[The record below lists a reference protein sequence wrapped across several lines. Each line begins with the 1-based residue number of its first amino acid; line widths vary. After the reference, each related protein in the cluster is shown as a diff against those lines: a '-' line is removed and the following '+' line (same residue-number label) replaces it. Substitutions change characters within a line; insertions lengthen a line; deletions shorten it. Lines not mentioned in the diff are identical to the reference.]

1 MADYRATIRT
11 VSDDAGSDP
20 GGGFVVDH
28 HRTARAAIDVEMWS
42 GGHLLHLA
50 VAGCLFNDILREAP
64 NRGIPVDHLAVTAD
78 GGFDENGSSGIRYTI
93 EIRTSADRREV
104 ERLVAEMEA
113 DATIPKAL
121 RGGAPVERS
130 EVLIQTG

>member
-11 VSDDAGSDP
+11 VSDAPADLGQAW
-20 GGGFVVDH
+20 VVEH
-28 HRTARAAIDVEMWS
+28 HRTPRAAIDVEVLS

-64 NRGIPVDHLAVTAD
+64 DRGIAVHHLAVTAD
-78 GGFDENGSSGIRYTI
+78 GDFDGSGSSGIRYAI
-93 EIRTSADRREV
+93 EIRSPADRAEV
-104 ERLVAEMEA
+104 ERLVADMES

-121 RGGAPVERS
+121 RAGMGVQPL
-130 EVLIQTG
+130 EVRITAD

>member
-11 VSDDAGSDP
+11 VSDVASDM
-20 GGGFVVDH
+20 GEGVVVAH
-28 HRTARAAIDVEMWS
+28 HRTPRAAIDVETWS

-64 NRGIPVDHLAVTAD
+64 NRGIPVDHLAVTANGD
-78 GGFDENGSSGIRYTI
+78 FDENGSSGIRYEI

-113 DATIPKAL
+113 DATIPKAM
-121 RGGAPVERS
+121 RGGARVERAA
-130 EVLIQTG
+130 VHIRTD

>member
-1 MADYRATIRT
+1 MGDYRATIRT
-11 VSDDAGSDP
+11 VSDTADP
-20 GGGFVVDH
+20 GGGFVVEH
-28 HRTARAAIDVEMWS
+28 HRTPRAAIDVDLWS

-64 NRGIPVDHLAVTAD
+64 NRGIPVDHLAVTANGD
-78 GGFDENGSSGIRYTI
+78 FDENGSSGIRYEI

-121 RGGAPVERS
+121 RGGALVERS